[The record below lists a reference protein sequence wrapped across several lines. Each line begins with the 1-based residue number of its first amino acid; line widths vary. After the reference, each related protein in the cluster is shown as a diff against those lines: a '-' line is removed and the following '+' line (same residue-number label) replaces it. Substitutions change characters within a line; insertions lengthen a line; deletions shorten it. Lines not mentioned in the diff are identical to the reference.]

1 MGKLW
6 SFNILSNLHECDIWC
21 HFCSLCSSNDLSQT
35 IYIPICCIAASA
47 STELMRPNGS
57 RINSVKLWKTLK
69 MNFPRDCCWIIRFI
83 SINCM
88 NYMLWGF
95 CGQKI
100 ATLEAFYDVKM
111 FSNNSHLKGH
121 LEFTTYVTHICR
133 ENHWEP
139 DMKIWNA
146 FGSFKGF
153 DLHVS
158 ISIESISSYEVCEEL
173 LGVNEF

>member
-6 SFNILSNLHECDIWC
+6 PFDILWNLHKCDIWC
-21 HFCSLCSSNDLSQT
+21 HFCSLCSSNELSQT

-111 FSNNSHLKGH
+111 FSNNSRLKGH
-121 LEFTTYVTHICR
+121 LEFTTFVTHICR

-146 FGSFKGF
+146 FGSFKG
-153 DLHVS
+153 LICMYLSALNLYLVMKS
-158 ISIESISSYEVCEEL
+158 LKNC
-173 LGVNEF
+173 

>member
-6 SFNILSNLHECDIWC
+6 SFDILSNLHKCDIWC
-21 HFCSLCSSNDLSQT
+21 HFCSLCSSNELSQT

-47 STELMRPNGS
+47 SIELMRPNGS

-100 ATLEAFYDVKM
+100 AHFMMSKCLVITAILKVIW
-111 FSNNSHLKGH
+111 NSQHMWPIYVEKTIENLIWRCEMHLVVLKGW
-121 LEFTTYVTHICR
+121 FACIYQ
-133 ENHWEP
+133 HW
-139 DMKIWNA
+139 IY
-146 FGSFKGF
+146 
-153 DLHVS
+153 
-158 ISIESISSYEVCEEL
+158 I
-173 LGVNEF
+173 